1 MSEINTNPKELK
13 FWQDKVAKSNGTQV
27 FLPENLHAELKE
39 IMKLETEAKG
49 LSNKVAKLQVEG
61 STKMNDLWLE
71 FRKYLDKNGKPENW
85 LQEIGLDQIALQNGF
100 FVVNIIEKNQ

>member
-13 FWQDKVAKSNGTQV
+13 FWQDKIAKSNGTQV

-39 IMKLETEAKG
+39 IMKLEQEGKE
-49 LSNKVAKLQVEG
+49 LSNKIAKLQVEG
-61 STKMNDLWLE
+61 SARMSELWFA
-71 FRKYLDKNGKPENW
+71 FRKFLDKNGKPENW